1 MRHDLCAR
9 PIAPGARGVREAAAT
24 ARLVAASGRGY
35 RGTARLGRAR
45 SAAVDLAAITTAA
58 DENLHAATAAQ
69 KQTPV
74 VGHRRLDRAQERWT
88 PRQDECNNARRTR
101 VQHSVGRDDGSL
113 RTWGC
118 RRARSLGRAD
128 YLRRSTRQ
136 RAAARCNQTLPNAP
150 YATGGCAALR
160 WTLKAAP
167 WRAPPKDKRE
177 NYQTPPSTPRA
188 SPAQEVRKTRRHLA
202 ADSDSH

>member
-1 MRHDLCAR
+1 MRHDLCTC
-9 PIAPGARGVREAAAT
+9 PITPGARGVCEAAAT
-24 ARLVAASGRGY
+24 ARLVAASSRSD
-35 RGTARLGRAR
+35 RSAARLGRAR
-45 SAAVDLAAITTAA
+45 SAAVDLAAITAA
-58 DENLHAATAAQ
+58 TDQDLHAATAAQ

-128 YLRRSTRQ
+128 YLRRSTTEADRQ
-136 RAAARCNQTLPNAP
+136 RAAAPLRSRP
-150 YATGGCAALR
+150 YRIRRTQSGCAALR
-160 WTLKAAP
+160 WPLKAAP
-167 WRAPPKDKRE
+167 CGRR
-177 NYQTPPSTPRA
+177 Q
-188 SPAQEVRKTRRHLA
+188 KTRERQRTTKLRPLHREHHQRKRSEKLVVI
-202 ADSDSH
+202 